1 MPYFIGYKGKKLG
14 AALSRTEAEEKLTA
28 LSRCF
33 NQLEII
39 KEQKVS
45 VSVPIQMQ
53 DEKSKDNVVPL
64 SFIHPTYENT
74 LYSERT

>member
-1 MPYFIGYKGKKLG
+1 MPYYIGYKGKKLG
-14 AALSRTEAEEKLTA
+14 AALTRAEAEEKVSA

-39 KEQKVS
+39 KEQKTS
-45 VSVPIQMQ
+45 VSIQML
-53 DEKSKDNVVPL
+53 ELKPKDNTVVPMP
-64 SFIHPTYENT
+64 FIHPTYENT

>member
-14 AALSRTEAEEKLTA
+14 QALSRPDAEEKLKQ

-39 KEQKVS
+39 QEANAS
-45 VSVPIQMQ
+45 
-53 DEKSKDNVVPL
+53 DELQSTRIDQL
-64 SFIHPTYENT
+64 SAAFIHPIYEST
-74 LYSERT
+74 LYSERR

>member
-14 AALSRTEAEEKLTA
+14 PALSKIDAEEKLAT

-39 KEQKVS
+39 KEAS
-45 VSVPIQMQ
+45 VATQDKKKRLITMEVTVP
-53 DEKSKDNVVPL
+53 P
-64 SFIHPTYENT
+64 FIRPTFENT
-74 LYSERT
+74 LYSERR